1 MSEDND
7 VKEIEQ
13 KDQEDNNKEAEIV
26 AAESEGGSESVI
38 SPEKGIEELR
48 KQIERERSARAD
60 AEKRAQEAAQQ
71 AYKARNEVSETNLQ
85 LVNNAIDTVKRNNDI
100 AKMQYREALAA
111 GDYDRA
117 ADIQQ
122 DMSLNAAKLLQLE
135 NGKQAMEAQPKP
147 EEPRFTPSDPVEA
160 LAAQLS
166 PRSANWVRAHPE
178 YAQDQRLT
186 RKMVAAHQLV
196 VSDGFVPDTDEYFSA
211 IEDALRINRNSPPPA
226 RDEAMTDAAKVTQR
240 RSSPAAAPVT
250 RSGTGMGSRNEIG
263 RLSPAEREMAA
274 LWKMSE
280 EDYAKH
286 KRALQKEGKIQ

>member
-85 LVNNAIDTVKRNNDI
+85 LVNNAIDTVKRNSDI
-100 AKMQYREALAA
+100 AKMQYREAMAA

-117 ADIQQ
+117 ADLQQ
-122 DMSLNAAKLLQLE
+122 EMSLNAAKLLQLE
-135 NGKQAMEAQPKP
+135 NGKQAMESQPKP
-147 EEPRFTPSDPVEA
+147 EEPKFTPSDPVEA

-196 VSDGFVPDTDEYFSA
+196 VSDGFIPDTDEYFSA
-211 IEDALRINRNSPPPA
+211 IEDALRINRNSPPPV
-226 RDEAMTDAAKVTQR
+226 RDEAMADAAKVTQR

-250 RSGTGMGSRNEIG
+250 RSGTGMGSRSEIG

>member
-85 LVNNAIDTVKRNNDI
+85 LVNNAIDTVKRNSDI
-100 AKMQYREALAA
+100 AKMQYREAMAA

-117 ADIQQ
+117 ADLQQ
-122 DMSLNAAKLLQLE
+122 EMSLNAAKLLQLE
-135 NGKQAMEAQPKP
+135 NGKQAMESQPKP
-147 EEPRFTPSDPVEA
+147 EEPKFAPSDPVEA

-196 VSDGFVPDTDEYFSA
+196 VSDGFIPDTDEYFSA
-211 IEDALRINRNSPPPA
+211 IEDALRINRNSQPPA
-226 RDEAMTDAAKVTQR
+226 RHEAMADAAKVTQR

>member
-26 AAESEGGSESVI
+26 AAESEGNSESVI

-85 LVNNAIDTVKRNNDI
+85 LVNNAIDTVKRNSDI
-100 AKMQYREALAA
+100 AKMQYREAMAA

-117 ADIQQ
+117 ADLQQ
-122 DMSLNAAKLLQLE
+122 EMSLNAAKLLQLE

-196 VSDGFVPDTDEYFSA
+196 VSDGFIPDTDEYFSA